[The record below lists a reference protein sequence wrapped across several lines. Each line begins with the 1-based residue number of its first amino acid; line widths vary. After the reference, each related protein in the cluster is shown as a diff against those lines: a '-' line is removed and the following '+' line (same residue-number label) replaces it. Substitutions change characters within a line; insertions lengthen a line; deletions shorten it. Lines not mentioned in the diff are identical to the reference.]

1 MRNLIIG
8 LVAIT
13 ALACEPAMTI
23 GTYDVP
29 LDDTANNTPPDD
41 TAGDTDTED
50 DGTSYTSSTTDHGE
64 NGSDNDDD
72 TRPACLDADGDGY
85 GDGSDVIAVSELV
98 DGYVY
103 NCSDC
108 NDDSSSVHPGGSDTT
123 ADGVDQDC
131 SGADYSGTTTTT
143 TYTWY
148 RDADVDGYG
157 TSGTTTT
164 STTNAAPSGYV
175 SNAGDCNDSSAAV
188 SPADTEVASNGVD
201 DDCDG
206 SVDENT
212 TWYRDSDGDGYG
224 NASSTTTSATQPS
237 GYVSN
242 STDCDDADGNVNPG
256 ETEVT
261 GNGKNDDCEST
272 TSDTASSSTCAST
285 DSLVTGSFTAP
296 AGATIVTIS
305 GMAEGTG
312 TLAGEFAWTTLADG
326 TPAGMD
332 ITVSSNVVSFAYATC
347 SADAAAWKLSVYYT
361 MSGADHWDCEGTSGT
376 ADSWTGTWT
385 AARDGVA
392 ETPTVS
398 KTSSGCDTIW

>member
-1 MRNLIIG
+1 MRLTIIG
-8 LVAIT
+8 LVAT
-13 ALACEPAMTI
+13 LLTGCEPAVI
-23 GTYDVP
+23 SETYMVP
-29 LDDTANNTPPDD
+29 VDDT
-41 TAGDTDTED
+41 
-50 DGTSYTSSTTDHGE
+50 TSSTPESHDDGNDDTDVEVEDDDDGFNPIVSE
-64 NGSDNDDD
+64 DDDDDNDNDDED
-72 TRPACLDADGDGY
+72 NTRPACLDADGDGY
-85 GDGSDVIAVSELV
+85 GDGSDVIAVDELV
-98 DGYVY
+98 DGYVF
-103 NCSDC
+103 NCTDC
-108 NDDSSSVHPGGSDTT
+108 NDDSSSVHPGGTDTT
-123 ADGVDQDC
+123 TDGVDQDC
-131 SGADYSGTTTTT
+131 SGADYSGTT

-175 SNAGDCNDSSAAV
+175 SNAGDCNDLSAAI

-285 DSLVTGSFTAP
+285 DSLVTGASP
-296 AGATIVTIS
+296 LRPVPPS
-305 GMAEGTG
+305 
-312 TLAGEFAWTTLADG
+312 
-326 TPAGMD
+326 
-332 ITVSSNVVSFAYATC
+332 
-347 SADAAAWKLSVYYT
+347 
-361 MSGADHWDCEGTSGT
+361 
-376 ADSWTGTWT
+376 
-385 AARDGVA
+385 
-392 ETPTVS
+392 
-398 KTSSGCDTIW
+398 

>member
-1 MRNLIIG
+1 MRLTRFFALMGIT
-8 LVAIT
+8 LV
-13 ALACEPAMTI
+13 LGCEPAVI
-23 GTYDVP
+23 SETYMVP
-29 LDDTANNTPPDD
+29 VDDAVAPEPSDNSNDDTDVEVED
-41 TAGDTDTED
+41 ED
-50 DGTSYTSSTTDHGE
+50 DDFNPVVE
-64 NGSDNDDD
+64 EDDDDDNDDDDD

-85 GDGSDVIAVSELV
+85 GDGSDVIAVDELV
-98 DGYVY
+98 DGYVF
-103 NCSDC
+103 NCTDC
-108 NDDSSSVHPGGSDTT
+108 NDDSSSVHPGGTDTT
-123 ADGVDQDC
+123 TDGVDQDC
-131 SGADYSGTTTTT
+131 SGADYNGTTTTT

-157 TSGTTTT
+157 TSGST
-164 STTNAAPSGYV
+164 TTNATQPSGYV
-175 SNAGDCNDSSAAV
+175 SNAGDCNDASAAI

-242 STDCDDADGNVNPG
+242 STDCDDSDANVNPG
-256 ETEVT
+256 KTEVT

-347 SADAAAWKLSVYYT
+347 SADAAEWNLSVYYT
-361 MSGADHWDCEGTSGT
+361 MSGADHYDCEGT
-376 ADSWTGTWT
+376 SWTGTWT

-398 KTSSGCDTIW
+398 KNSSGCDTIW